1 MEVGEFIMATLGKW
15 RKPLT
20 LFTLLSL
27 SLSSVKSTT
36 ATQINHKLTQY
47 NPNEYLVAQ
56 RCTARFMMVM
66 TPDGGLINVRDRS
79 NINGKVI
86 SSIPNRSVVLR
97 KGWDRSGSWVN
108 IVTDRGRGYEGWVW
122 ANYLTCG
129 AD

>member
-1 MEVGEFIMATLGKW
+1 MATLGKW

-27 SLSSVKSTT
+27 SLISVKSTT

-47 NPNEYLVAQ
+47 NPNEYLVSQ

-66 TPDGGLINVRDRS
+66 TPDDGQINVRDRS
-79 NINGKVI
+79 TINGKVI

-97 KGWDRSGSWVN
+97 KGWDRSG
-108 IVTDRGRGYEGWVW
+108 
-122 ANYLTCG
+122 
-129 AD
+129 